1 MRTDSR
7 DRWLIA
13 TCVAIAMLFGAV
25 ETDAQKG
32 GKGHDIVLL
41 DNCADDDAEWDSV
54 GGCPE
59 GDAPGL
65 PSYRGDVT
73 LDEFFALLTS
83 PLLPAGSIVGHPS
96 WRMEPSYIVV
106 REGKALRIRN
116 LGGRTHTFTEVEEFG
131 GGFVGDL
138 NGDLEPAPE
147 CGAVDTPAGDLVF
160 IEPRR
165 TVRLEG
171 EEEAGVEKYQCCIHP
186 WMRAVIRV
194 ED

>member
-1 MRTDSR
+1 MRIISR
-7 DRWLIA
+7 DRWFIA
-13 TCVAIAMLFGAV
+13 TFATIAVLFGAAV
-25 ETDAQKG
+25 TQAQNRG
-32 GKGHDIVLL
+32 NAHNILLL
-41 DNCADDDAEWDSV
+41 DNCEEDDADWDTV

-65 PSYRGDVT
+65 QSYDGNVT

-83 PLLPAGSIVGHPS
+83 PLTPAGHIVGHPS
-96 WRMEPSYIVV
+96 WRIEPTYITV
-106 REGKALRIRN
+106 REGQSLRVRN

-138 NGDLEPAPE
+138 NGDLETAPE
-147 CGAVDTPAGDLVF
+147 CGAVDAPAADLLF

-165 TVRLEG
+165 TVRIDG

-186 WMRAVIRV
+186 WMRSVIRV
-194 ED
+194 EE